1 MRLLPTTLSAIA
13 MATPAAAQV
22 RALDNGVEVTRGGM
36 AVRVTALSASVLR
49 VRMARDGQWP
59 EDASWAVPA
68 EVRTRSTK
76 VRARGD
82 GFDTD
87 ALLNALTISL

>member
-1 MRLLPTTLSAIA
+1 IA

-87 ALLNALTISL
+87 ALTV